1 MIIELSNEESK
12 LLKLLLSEELGQVNV
27 LIETSDSNDKE
38 ELQAQAEMMKVII
51 AKL

>member
-1 MIIELSNEESK
+1 MIIELTNEESK
-12 LLKLLLSEELGQVNV
+12 LLKWLLSEELEQLNV
-27 LIETSDSNDKE
+27 LIDTSDYNDKE